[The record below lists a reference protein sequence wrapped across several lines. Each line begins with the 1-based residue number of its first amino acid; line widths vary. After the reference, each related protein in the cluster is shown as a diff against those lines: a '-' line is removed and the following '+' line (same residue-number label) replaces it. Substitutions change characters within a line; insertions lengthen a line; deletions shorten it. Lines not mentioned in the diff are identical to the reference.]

1 MVTEGNIN
9 LDELSDIINKRN
21 IEYFII
27 PQLKFINMI

>member
-27 PQLKFINMI
+27 LCL